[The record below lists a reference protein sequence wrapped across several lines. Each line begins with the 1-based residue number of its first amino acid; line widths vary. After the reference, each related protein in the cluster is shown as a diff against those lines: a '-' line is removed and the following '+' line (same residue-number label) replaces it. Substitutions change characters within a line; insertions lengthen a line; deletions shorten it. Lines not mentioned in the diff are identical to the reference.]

1 MHILLWLKGVGTLLN
16 SVIRTHWGFVSG
28 VILAALVLSILLV
41 RRRRRTPE
49 PRALSTLIKQE
60 KKRIYPY
67 SIKQDIYD
75 RVRELYYPSGA
86 LVLITLLLL
95 ACWFVVC
102 MWQPS
107 ASEDQRQF
115 IVRLQQLDVG
125 VSLVFVPLTIFA
137 IGLSARRTASG
148 ISAAEVL
155 LAQTYL
161 FPIAFSILG
170 LLTSFIWITRPWE
183 AVLCIFLT
191 ITGACFS
198 LYRLC
203 VSLLD
208 EERLHSAAMRLL
220 QSKVRR
226 SIGSAIDVRIGRE
239 LLLNELERHPIQYG
253 PFYSKSS
260 VLDYI
265 VVSSSAEG
273 VIDDIFFDKLF
284 AFADELE
291 EIANHEGYSF
301 EESTTRLHVREYL
314 SILPPQPSTLKQD
327 RNRYITALLGD
338 SVFAESS
345 SLVKFSRS
353 LVQDHAKR
361 SRLIRLARNAF
372 HIRQGE
378 SYSRRIRRYFE
389 TVKDEALIAIR
400 DQRTGYLEDL
410 LGVYVAASEIFLQE
424 MAKLGGYSIEAAN
437 RERQNIGGTWEEL
450 QWISRDLREIHRRG
464 CLKGD
469 LYVAKQVALI
479 PVKIA
484 FAAIRY
490 GDHLVFDEFTRF
502 ALYQYSYLEEV
513 ADPKIRDFLSGRTFT
528 YLAELANYGVA
539 VELKRGPHQAKAVE
553 SIGSLATII
562 LLRYQWLL
570 RYLFRKENIDQFR
583 SCKRQVDRLFF
594 GVAMER
600 GEDRAE
606 ELAWELEEDKLIM
619 GNARERAQALD
630 AVRIKISQ
638 QKEEMLFAVGSA
650 IFEQIAQGTVD
661 RYRPYLESIDQHLDT
676 TALIRLY
683 KRMCSPATQDTW
695 SADPDDFSDGM
706 GAFPVPFDSYTQY
719 FTYLLAKSV
728 QHLDT
733 QAIRQLALPNE
744 SDFVHE
750 IEPNG
755 RIDQTLT
762 DFEGNRDK
770 WVLLVPDEELA
781 KFPDI
786 RALFTAHLAV
796 LKTREEDEVIQAPI
810 DTEYLGE
817 FRQRFIQS
825 FLKSASLRMAFQ
837 HFNVYEPAGPCVP
850 PATPTPRWG
859 FSMLDLRQQYAAG
872 RRTTSVRFPEEYG
885 KDLGSSESQSV
896 FQRLIEGLPFEDLHR
911 AGVNPVDELNARIKE
926 SSPND
931 VAIIA
936 GGFNSFWERGGS
948 NHDFIPE
955 WQLRKSAFAANPG
968 FSGMLRLDSGEVPV
982 FRVWTTQNTSDGCAI
997 FWSSGIK
1004 WRQKS
1009 PVDDQAECEFVRDQF
1024 LLNIVDLSAD
1034 GAARA
1039 RILQENPVWLQ
1050 NEIDRE
1056 RYLRQKVWLQV
1067 FERFEIDIPN
1077 PSCGFKFKL
1086 GL

>member
-1 MHILLWLKGVGTLLN
+1 MHILLWLTGVATLLN

-41 RRRRRTPE
+41 RRRRRTLE

-67 SIKQDIYD
+67 SIKQNISD
-75 RVRELYYPSGA
+75 RARDLYYPSRFH
-86 LVLITLLLL
+86 VLITAFLL
-95 ACWFVVC
+95 AFWFAVC
-102 MWQPS
+102 MWQPG
-107 ASEDQRQF
+107 ATDDQRQF

-125 VSLVFVPLTIFA
+125 VALVFVPLTIFA

-161 FPIAFSILG
+161 FPIAFLILG
-170 LLTSFIWITRPWE
+170 LLTSFMWITRPWE

-208 EERLHSAAMRLL
+208 EERLHSAAMKLL

-226 SIGSAIDVRIGRE
+226 SIGSAIDVRIGRQ

-253 PFYSKSS
+253 PFISKSS
-260 VLDYI
+260 VPDYI

-273 VIDDIFFDKLF
+273 VIDEIFLDKLF

-291 EIANHEGYSF
+291 TIANDQGYSF
-301 EESTTRLHVREYL
+301 EESTMRPNVREYL
-314 SILPPQPSTLKQD
+314 SILPPQPSSLKLD

-361 SRLIRLARNAF
+361 NRLIRLARNAF

-389 TVKDEALIAIR
+389 TVKDEALVAIR

-410 LGVYVAASEIFLQE
+410 LGVYVAASGIFLQE
-424 MAKLGGYSIEAAN
+424 MAKLGGYSFEAAN
-437 RERQNIGGTWEEL
+437 RERQNIVGTWEEL

-502 ALYQYSYLEEV
+502 ALYQYSYLDEV
-513 ADPKIRDFLSGRTFT
+513 EDPKIREFLTGRVFT

-539 VELKRGPHQAKAVE
+539 VELKRGPHQAEAVE

-570 RYLFRKENIDQFR
+570 QYLFRKEDIDQFR
-583 SCKRQVDRLFF
+583 SCKRQVDKLFL
-594 GVAMER
+594 GVEMER

-606 ELAWELEEDKLIM
+606 ELAWELEEDKLII

-630 AVRIKISQ
+630 AVRIRIAE

-650 IFEQIAQGTVD
+650 IFERIAQGSLD
-661 RYRPYLESIDQHLDT
+661 RYRHYLESMDQHLDT
-676 TALIRLY
+676 TGLIRLY
-683 KRMCSPATQDTW
+683 KRMCSTAAQDAW
-695 SADPDDFSDGM
+695 SADPDDFSDGA
-706 GAFPVPFDSYTQY
+706 GAFPTPFDSYTRY
-719 FTYLLAKSV
+719 FTYLLVKSI
-728 QHLDT
+728 QHLDAQT
-733 QAIRQLALPNE
+733 IRQLTLPYE

-755 RIDQTLT
+755 RIDQTLA
-762 DFEGNRDK
+762 DFEDNRDK
-770 WVLLVPDEELA
+770 WALLVTDEELA

-786 RALFTAHLAV
+786 RALFTAHLAAQ
-796 LKTREEDEVIQAPI
+796 KTRDEDEVIQAPI
-810 DTEYLGE
+810 DIQYLGE

-825 FLKSASLRMAFQ
+825 FLKNASLRMAFQ
-837 HFNVYEPAGPCVP
+837 HFNAYESAGPCIP
-850 PATPTPRWG
+850 PRTPTPRWG

-896 FQRLIEGLPFEDLHR
+896 FQHLIGGLSFVDLHR
-911 AGVNPVDELNARIKE
+911 AGLNPVEQLNARIMG
-926 SSPND
+926 SAPNN

-948 NHDFIPE
+948 IHDFTPE
-955 WQLRKSAFAANPG
+955 WQVKKSAFAENPS
-968 FSGMLRLDSGEVPV
+968 FSGMLRLDFGEVPV
-982 FRVWTTQNTSDGCAI
+982 FRVWTTQNTSDGCVV
-997 FWSSGIK
+997 FWNSGIK

-1009 PVDDQAECEFVRDQF
+1009 PVDDEAECEFVSDQIF
-1024 LLNIVDLSAD
+1024 VKTVDLSAD
-1034 GAARA
+1034 DVARA
-1039 RILQENPVWLQ
+1039 RILREDPVWLQ
-1050 NEIDRE
+1050 NEIDKE

-1077 PSCGFKFKL
+1077 PTCGFKFKL